1 MTVSAEGGG
10 ADSNDP
16 VTGYWAP
23 FVLLTVI
30 FTLAL
35 DVVSRPGA
43 AGADRAVFVHFCVI
57 LTPSPSPLTLANSI
71 PF

>member
-1 MTVSAEGGG
+1 MYPVTPVKGCDKMSAAGGG

-16 VTGYWAP
+16 VTGYWEP

-35 DVVSRPGA
+35 DVVRRPGA
-43 AGADRAVFVHFCVI
+43 SF
-57 LTPSPSPLTLANSI
+57 
-71 PF
+71 

>member
-35 DVVSRPGA
+35 DVVSRPE

-57 LTPSPSPLTLANSI
+57 LTPSPHPLI
-71 PF
+71 

>member
-35 DVVSRPGA
+35 DVVSRPEA

-57 LTPSPSPLTLANSI
+57 LTPSPHPLL
-71 PF
+71 